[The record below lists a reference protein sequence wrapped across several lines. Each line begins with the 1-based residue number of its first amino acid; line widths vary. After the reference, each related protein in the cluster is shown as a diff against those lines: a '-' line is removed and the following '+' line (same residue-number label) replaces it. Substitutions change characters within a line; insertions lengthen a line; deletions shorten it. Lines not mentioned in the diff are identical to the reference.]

1 MRFSTRSE
9 ERPLRAVHRVL
20 TLCFQGVRLLA
31 VDQKGQSPRS
41 SVRRDLQGVR
51 RADGHQD
58 GTLRRVPGVHDVS
71 QVQVHPAGAARYQV
85 PQVQRRRSRGT
96 PHQEGQDVLR
106 LPALPGLR
114 LFHLEQTGPRSVSEL
129 RIRGHGRDQVQDDG
143 RNDTQVSEVRT
154 HDGGGGVGPRS
165 RRGDDVGAQHA
176 APLHTVVVGGGLAG
190 CEAAWALAE
199 RGVRVTLHEMRPVR
213 MTPAHETEGLAE
225 LVCSNTFKSVEP
237 THAHG
242 LLKAEMRQLGSIV
255 LEAADAAR
263 IPGGSALAVDRVVFS
278 KELEARVLGHGNIT
292 IVRGEV
298 TDLPSPGIIA
308 TGPLTSDAL
317 AAAIAARLGVQS
329 LAFFDAIAPIVSAD
343 SLDYTR
349 LFKASRYGKGGGDD
363 YWNAPFT
370 KAEYETFVA
379 ALLAGE
385 QYVPG
390 HEWDKVPYFEG
401 CLPVEE
407 MAQRGPE
414 TLRFGP
420 MKPVG
425 LVDPRAG
432 ARGQPYAVV
441 QLRQEDRAAQ
451 MWNLVGFQT
460 RLKTGAQQ
468 RILRTIPGLE
478 HAEFLRYGSIHRNS
492 YLNAPQALTP
502 YLSALDDPQLLFAGQ
517 LTGVEGYTESAAT
530 GLLAGINL
538 ARLLAGDAPLLP
550 PPTTMLGALYRYLR
564 ETEPA
569 RFQPM
574 NANFGLMEPL
584 DPPVRDKFKKK
595 EALAERALREIGV
608 FAQELGVM
616 ASA

>member
-1 MRFSTRSE
+1 
-9 ERPLRAVHRVL
+9 
-20 TLCFQGVRLLA
+20 
-31 VDQKGQSPRS
+31 
-41 SVRRDLQGVR
+41 
-51 RADGHQD
+51 
-58 GTLRRVPGVHDVS
+58 
-71 QVQVHPAGAARYQV
+71 
-85 PQVQRRRSRGT
+85 
-96 PHQEGQDVLR
+96 
-106 LPALPGLR
+106 
-114 LFHLEQTGPRSVSEL
+114 
-129 RIRGHGRDQVQDDG
+129 
-143 RNDTQVSEVRT
+143 
-154 HDGGGGVGPRS
+154 
-165 RRGDDVGAQHA
+165 
-176 APLHTVVVGGGLAG
+176 
-190 CEAAWALAE
+190 
-199 RGVRVTLHEMRPVR
+199 MRPIK
-213 MTPAHETEGLAE
+213 MTPAHQTESLAE

-237 THAHG
+237 AHAHG
-242 LLKAEMRQLGSIV
+242 LLKAEMRQLGSVV
-255 LEAADAAR
+255 LQAADDAR
-263 IPGGSALAVDRVVFS
+263 IPGGSALAVDRVAFS
-278 KELEARVLGHGNIT
+278 KGLEVRVLTHPNISL
-292 IVRGEV
+292 VRGEV
-298 TDLPSPGIIA
+298 TALTAPAIIA
-308 TGPLTSDAL
+308 TGPLTSVAL
-317 AAAIAARLGVQS
+317 AAAIAARLGVAS

-343 SLDYTR
+343 SLDYSR

-370 KAEYETFVA
+370 QPEYEAFVA
-379 ALLAGE
+379 ELIAGE

-390 HEWDKVPYFEG
+390 HEFDKVPYFEG

-420 MKPVG
+420 MKPIG

-468 RILRTIPGLE
+468 RIFRTIPGLQN
-478 HAEFLRYGSIHRNS
+478 AEFFRYGSIHRNS

-530 GLLAGINL
+530 GMLAGINL
-538 ARLLAGDAPLLP
+538 ARVLAGDAPVLP
-550 PPTTMLGALYRYLR
+550 PATTMLGALYRYLR

-584 DPPVRDKFKKK
+584 PNPPRDKFKKK
-595 EALAERALREIGV
+595 EALAERALAHMAEFAGMIGV
-608 FAQELGVM
+608 GIPA
-616 ASA
+616 